1 MPEYTGSKKRLLF
14 KSGMWSKLNYDD
26 RINIKDY
33 YMRGDR
39 IKLTY
44 DASSCALEIHVNKL
58 WIGPPYIS
66 DTFRGMIMYPTVDL
80 INSKV

>member
-1 MPEYTGSKKRLLF
+1 MNPKGFTEFSLAVLRDGCISIGVTLIQNPTSKGPEYTGSKKRLLF

-44 DASSCALEIHVNKL
+44 DASSC
-58 WIGPPYIS
+58 
-66 DTFRGMIMYPTVDL
+66 
-80 INSKV
+80 